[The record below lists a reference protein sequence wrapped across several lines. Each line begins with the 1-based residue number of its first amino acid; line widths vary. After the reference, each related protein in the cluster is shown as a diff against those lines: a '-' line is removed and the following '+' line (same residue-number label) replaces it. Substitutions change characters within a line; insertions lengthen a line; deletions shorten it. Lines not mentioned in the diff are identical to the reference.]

1 MRKHRLGTV
10 LTTVATVAFAA
21 GCAPQKSKR
30 PTEPSVAPPAG
41 VVEVDTFRL
50 SATVGAV
57 DSVKRQITLVG
68 QDGGRATYTAARD
81 LVNFAE
87 IRAGDRVNAT
97 IVEQIALEIG
107 PAGAPA
113 NVGTAGIV
121 LLTPR
126 GAAPISANTVQ
137 ISGRVTAIDTT
148 TRRINL
154 RFVDGSTRTYK
165 VGTAVNI
172 DAVRLGDTVTAVV
185 SEGLA
190 ILVQRP

>member
-1 MRKHRLGTV
+1 MRKRRLGTL
-10 LTTVATVAFAA
+10 LTTVATVASAA
-21 GCAPQKSKR
+21 GCSPQRDKAT
-30 PTEPSVAPPAG
+30 TEPAVAPAAG

-50 SATVGAV
+50 SATVAAV
-57 DSVKRQITLVG
+57 DPVKRQITLVG

-81 LVNFAE
+81 VVNVAQ

-97 IVEQIALEIG
+97 IIEQVALEIA
-107 PAGAPA
+107 PAGTPA
-113 NVGTAGIV
+113 NVGTAGSV

-126 GAAPISANTVQ
+126 GAAPITANTVQ
-137 ISGRVTAIDTT
+137 ISGRVTAIDAT

-165 VGTAVNI
+165 AGTAVNLN
-172 DAVRLGDTVTAVV
+172 AVRLGDTVTAVV

-190 ILVQRP
+190 VLVQRP